1 MKNETN
7 KSVIKDPNDRKELTE
22 AQKIFSKNLNELL
35 RSTEKTQL
43 DLANYVKVS
52 TTSVN
57 NWVKGYNTPRMDKID
72 KICEFFGVN
81 RENLLSEEF
90 KNALI
95 FSGDFDSWKDARFA
109 EKIFNDLDFRELI
122 YTLENSSSAQLR
134 ALTNMI
140 RLLKSKTNV

>member
-1 MKNETN
+1 
-7 KSVIKDPNDRKELTE
+7 
-22 AQKIFSKNLNELL
+22 
-35 RSTEKTQL
+35 
-43 DLANYVKVS
+43 VS

-109 EKIFNDLDFRELI
+109 ENIFKDLDFRELI
-122 YTLENSSSAQLR
+122 YTLENLSSAQLR
-134 ALTNMI
+134 ALTDMI
-140 RLLKSKTNV
+140 RLLKSETNV